1 MDGFDASAY
10 LRRLGL
16 SDPGPPSVAALHALH
31 AAQVE
36 RIAYEAL
43 DIQLGRL
50 TSIDPYDS
58 AARITAGRGG
68 YCYHLNGAFALLLD
82 ALGYEVTWHR
92 AGVQGRQAAEPPGP
106 APANHLALTVRG
118 LPAEDCP
125 SGVWLVDAGL
135 GDGLHEPLPLSEGE
149 YVQGPFRFR
158 LRRSAAAPGGWRLDH
173 DDRGAFTGMDFG
185 MRPAVVGEFLDR
197 HRYLSTSPD
206 SGYVRTCTVMR
217 RDAGGADVL
226 TGCVLRRVGVGA
238 GRREVLETRT
248 EWYAVLADLF
258 GLTLTDLDDA
268 DRETLWTRVRGAHEA
283 WSAGRDASGPP
294 EGEDSG
300 PRRATDAVSGQDLA

>member
-1 MDGFDASAY
+1 MSRFDVSAY

-16 SDPGPPSVAALHALH
+16 AAPGPPSVTALRVLH

-36 RIAYEAL
+36 RVAYEAL
-43 DIQLGRL
+43 DVQLGRL
-50 TSIDPYDS
+50 TSIDPYES

-68 YCYHLNGAFALLLD
+68 YCYHLNGAFALLLG

-92 AGVQGRQAAEPPGP
+92 AGVQGRRAPKPPGP
-106 APANHLALTVRG
+106 ALANHLALTVRG
-118 LPAEDCP
+118 LVAEDCP

-158 LRRSAAAPGGWRLDH
+158 LRRSVVAPGGWRLDH
-173 DDRGAFTGMDFG
+173 DPRGAFTGVDFG
-185 MRPAVVGEFLDR
+185 MGPAVVGEFLDR
-197 HRYLSTSPD
+197 HRHLSTSPE

-226 TGCVLRRVGVGA
+226 TGCVLRRIGTGPD
-238 GRREVLETRT
+238 RREVLESKSA
-248 EWYAVLADLF
+248 WYAVLADLF
-258 GLTLTDLDDA
+258 GLTLTDLDAA
-268 DRETLWTRVRGAHEA
+268 DREVLWARVRGAHEA
-283 WSAGRDASGPP
+283 WSAGLGNMP
-294 EGEDSG
+294 ETS
-300 PRRATDAVSGQDLA
+300 